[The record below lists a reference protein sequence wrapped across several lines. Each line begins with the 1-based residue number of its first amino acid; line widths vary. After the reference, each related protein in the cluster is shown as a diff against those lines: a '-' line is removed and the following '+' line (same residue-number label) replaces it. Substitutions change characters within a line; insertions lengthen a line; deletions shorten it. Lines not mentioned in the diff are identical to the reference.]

1 MWPKTDASQEEIQE
15 VIRDMVEIVNDP
27 SATEDERNM
36 ACSTMTEALIQQFPW
51 EEMRWSASQLETM
64 WRNLQE
70 RNIIR
75 HTDERQPMYD
85 SIPFLKWLGDS
96 LDDVIV
102 ELVRRHGPS
111 VLDWLQAVV
120 DNAIANAKVKL
131 DAEETT

>member
-1 MWPKTDASQEEIQE
+1 MWPKTDAEPLRPI
-15 VIRDMVEIVNDP
+15 I
-27 SATEDERNM
+27 
-36 ACSTMTEALIQQFPW
+36 LQQLPW

-75 HTDERQPMYD
+75 HTDERRPMYD